1 MAEQRSAWRFFAVA
15 SVVYAAV
22 LVAASAAAGP
32 LDISEY
38 GAIETSQHLALAA
51 SVIAWA
57 AAWAR
62 ARRLAGPGDSHA
74 DPSAGFAVLAAL
86 ALGRET
92 GWLQIYGAGEAHRV
106 VEVVSVVVCGVLLVA
121 IVWHWLAAPGN
132 RRDRIVGFLTS
143 APLRFVVAGG
153 LLLILADGFEK
164 HELLARDDL
173 MEEAAELWGHL
184 AFLMAAL
191 LSFQD
196 ANAWRHEGNA
206 HP

>member
-1 MAEQRSAWRFFAVA
+1 MAEQRSAWRFFAVVG
-15 SVVYAAV
+15 VVYAAV
-22 LVAASAAAGP
+22 LVAASAAVGP
-32 LDISEY
+32 LDTSEY
-38 GAIETSQHLALAA
+38 GAVETSQHLVLAA
-51 SVIAWA
+51 CVIVWA
-57 AAWAR
+57 AASAR
-62 ARRLAGPGDSHA
+62 ARRLAGPSDNHA
-74 DPSAGFAVLAAL
+74 DPSAGFAVISAL

-121 IVWHWLAAPGN
+121 IVWDCLTAPGN

-143 APLRFVVAGG
+143 KPLRFVVAGG
-153 LLLILADGFEK
+153 LLLILADGFEM
-164 HELLARDDL
+164 HELLSRDDL

-184 AFLMAAL
+184 AFLMSAL

-196 ANAWRHEGNA
+196 ADAWRHKGNA